1 MQKDLNFINL
11 IRDRHSIRNYTQYT
25 LTDSDRAQ
33 ILETVSGAVPLDDGI
48 HLDWKIADAAPMGG
62 SGLLYAE
69 CGTSDEE
76 LVEYGYRG
84 EQSVLGLTAEGWGTC
99 WYGMAHMPG
108 SPCSI
113 VFGKPGT
120 PGVRSAVLGA
130 LSRGHTRKSL
140 EQLVTGGIPA
150 DSSPL
155 VRTIVESARLAPSAI
170 NRQSWSFEVVSDAQ
184 IVIKGDTARFPDL
197 GICLANAM
205 VTARQLAGKATVS
218 RLSEGTYSIAW

>member
-1 MQKDLNFINL
+1 MEKDLNFINL
-11 IRDRHSIRNYTQYT
+11 IRDRHSIRNYARYT
-25 LTDSDRAQ
+25 LTDIDKAH
-33 ILETVSGAVPLDDGI
+33 IIETVAGAVPLDSSI

-69 CGTSDEE
+69 CGTSGEE

-84 EQSVLGLTAEGWGTC
+84 EQSVLRFTAEGWGTC

-120 PGVRSAVLGA
+120 PGVRTAVLGV

-155 VRTIVESARLAPSAI
+155 VRTVVESARLAPSAM
-170 NRQSWSFEVVSDAQ
+170 NRQTWTFEVASDTRV
-184 IVIKGDTARFPDL
+184 VIRGGIGRFPDL

-205 VTARQLAGKATVS
+205 VTARQLAGAATVI
-218 RLSEGTYSIAW
+218 RLDSGEYSVSW